1 MYLEPAPNAT
11 LAKLCGN
18 IKYRHTYLNLAT
30 YESNFAPLRGRAL
43 SIKPFLKWAG
53 GKRWLVDRPEF
64 VIPEYSGRYI
74 EPFVGGGAVFFS
86 HSPTSAII
94 SDANA
99 RLIDTYRAIRNNWK
113 SVVNELEKHQE
124 SHCRDYYYEVRSAK
138 FEDIHL
144 RAAQFLYLNRAC
156 WNGLYREN
164 LRGEFNVPIGTKSK
178 IVMDDDNFE
187 LVSTRLQNADI
198 LNEDFSVV
206 ISRATEGDL
215 VFVDPPYTVAHNF
228 NGFVKYNQRIFS
240 WNDQI
245 RLRNSLFEAKIR
257 GARILLT
264 NAAHDSIRQ
273 LYSYINNTPIEITRT
288 SVIAGSS
295 KNRVQTSELLYVF

>member
-1 MYLEPAPNAT
+1 
-11 LAKLCGN
+11 
-18 IKYRHTYLNLAT
+18 
-30 YESNFAPLRGRAL
+30 
-43 SIKPFLKWAG
+43 
-53 GKRWLVDRPEF
+53 
-64 VIPEYSGRYI
+64 
-74 EPFVGGGAVFFS
+74 
-86 HSPTSAII
+86 
-94 SDANA
+94 
-99 RLIDTYRAIRNNWK
+99 
-113 SVVNELEKHQE
+113 
-124 SHCRDYYYEVRSAK
+124 
-138 FEDIHL
+138 
-144 RAAQFLYLNRAC
+144 
-156 WNGLYREN
+156 
-164 LRGEFNVPIGTKSK
+164 
-178 IVMDDDNFE
+178 MDDDNFE